1 MKKIDFDFITQQLKR
16 WAPAVIGISV
26 MLLLSAWLPVA
37 RFFLFGHHLFW
48 IIGAILVVVSL
59 SQVPSTTAHKRKVK
73 PAQTSAKVRQPVEAR
88 QRTAKPKPAPASET
102 PAERLA
108 RLQQQKEVV
117 DQKIEKL
124 TAQGKK

>member
-1 MKKIDFDFITQQLKR
+1 MKKIDFDFMTQRLKR
-16 WAPAVIGISV
+16 WAPAAIGISA
-26 MLLLSAWLPVA
+26 MLLLSSWFPVA

-48 IIGAILVVVSL
+48 IIATMLVIISL
-59 SQVPSTTAHKRKVK
+59 SRVPYSTTHPRKVK
-73 PAQTSAKVRQPVEAR
+73 PAQTSAKVRQQVEAR
-88 QRTAKPKPAPASET
+88 QRTAKPKPAPISET

-108 RLQQQKEVV
+108 RLRKQKEVV